1 VQRNITRRRWATVVG
16 LAFLLL
22 LAGCDRG
29 PGYPSARLTGRV
41 TLDGQPIPEGKIM
54 FRPVDRG
61 AGPVVGTTFADGAYI
76 ADDVPLGK
84 INVQLVATRETG
96 NMVPLWPND
105 PQGAQVPEM
114 VDLIPERYKLGI
126 EIVVE
131 GDDEGLD
138 FELQSDG

>member
-1 VQRNITRRRWATVVG
+1 MVG
-16 LAFLLL
+16 SAFLLL

-29 PGYPSARLTGRV
+29 PGYPSARLAGRV

-61 AGPVVGTTFADGAYI
+61 AGPVGGTTFADGAYI